1 MVSVTSGRRRDPSLA
16 AQVLVLQLAVVVG
29 VLALVAVISLRQSGA
44 TFEEQAGAR
53 VRSVAEY
60 VADSSQVRTK
70 LEEVADPATGVAAR
84 DTANQ
89 LAPALESALS
99 LARADEIDITDTSG
113 EVLVS
118 SDPLRLGG
126 RADLAGSDVQQGR
139 GWSGLRESGG
149 RTVVAAHAPVL
160 ADDDGE
166 EGELVGLV
174 LVELEYP
181 SVWER
186 LTSSAA
192 DLALFL
198 GLGTLLGVLGTYVVS
213 QVVKRRTRGLG
224 ASEISRLA
232 DHREALL
239 HSIRE
244 GVLAVGTD
252 GRVTM
257 VNDAALVLLRLEED
271 PVGRPLAELG
281 LGDQVVSLLDG
292 SAAADED
299 TVAVVADRALVF
311 NRRTAS
317 SRGSR
322 IGTVTTMRDRTELVS
337 LQSQLSSNLSITD
350 TLRAQTHEFSNQLHT
365 ISGLVQLEE
374 YDEVRAL
381 VGTLARR
388 RAETSDFVTAR
399 IQDLAVAALV
409 LAKSSVADERGVCL
423 ELTEDSALPALAPG
437 DSADLTTVLGN
448 LVDNAV
454 DACSGREDA
463 EVTVSLQ
470 AGMSFL
476 HVEVADNGPGVPE
489 ELREAIFVRGF
500 STKPEVLGGRG
511 IGLPLVRLICAQR
524 GGSIE
529 VHQGRGAV
537 FSVRLP
543 RSVHPADPTPGPT
556 PGPTPAPHP
565 SHSSGRTA

>member
-1 MVSVTSGRRRDPSLA
+1 MVTVTSGRRRDPSLA
-16 AQVLVLQLAVVVG
+16 GQVLVLQLAVVLA
-29 VLALVAVISLRQSGA
+29 VLGLVAVISLRQSGA
-44 TFEEQAGAR
+44 TFEEQAGAQA
-53 VRSVAEY
+53 RSVAEY
-60 VADSSQVRTK
+60 VADSGQVRTK

-89 LAPALESALS
+89 LAPALEAALS
-99 LARADEIDITDTSG
+99 LSRADEVDITDTDG
-113 EVLVS
+113 RVLVS

-139 GWSGLRESGG
+139 GWSGLREVDG
-149 RTVVAAHAPVL
+149 RTVVTAHAPVL

-166 EGELVGLV
+166 EGDLVGLV
-174 LVELEYP
+174 LVERDYP

-186 LTSSAA
+186 LTGSAA

-198 GLGTLLGVLGTYVVS
+198 GLGALLGVLGTYVVS
-213 QVVKRRTRGLG
+213 RVVKRRTRGMG
-224 ASEISRLA
+224 VSEIARLA

-257 VNDAALVLLRLEED
+257 VNDAALDLLGLGAD
-271 PVGRPLAELG
+271 PVGAPVAALG
-281 LGDQVVSLLDG
+281 LDEEVVALLDG
-292 SAAADED
+292 SATADED
-299 TVAVVADRALVF
+299 EVAVVAERVLVF

-317 SRGSR
+317 SGGSR

-337 LQSQLSSNLSITD
+337 LQSQLSSNLSISD

-365 ISGLVQLEE
+365 ISGLVQLGE
-374 YDEVRAL
+374 YDEVRSL
-381 VGTLARR
+381 VGTLTRR
-388 RAETSDFVTAR
+388 RAETEDFVTSR
-399 IQDLAVAALV
+399 IDDLGVAALV
-409 LAKSSVADERGVCL
+409 LAKQSVAAERGVRL
-423 ELTEDSALPALAPG
+423 ELTEDSALPPLTAL

-448 LVDNAV
+448 LVDNAI
-454 DACSGREDA
+454 DACSGRPDA

-470 AGMSFL
+470 SGTAFL
-476 HVEVADNGPGVPE
+476 HVEVADDGPGVPD
-489 ELREAIFVRGF
+489 ELREAIFVRGW

-511 IGLPLVRLICAQR
+511 IGLPLVQLICAQR

-529 VHQGRGAV
+529 VHQRDGAV

-543 RSVHPADPTPGPT
+543 YSATRRVS
-556 PGPTPAPHP
+556 
-565 SHSSGRTA
+565 